1 MVTGK
6 ILGDAL
12 DWLVTIKNFDL
23 VLACHFCL
31 ENFAIFA
38 RSEQKGLV
46 LKWTL
51 DAPDAVSVEEWRRI
65 FLALRKP
72 RSLLF
77 LPENL
82 NYSLLPNVP
91 DP

>member
-6 ILGDAL
+6 VLGDTL

-31 ENFAIFA
+31 ENFAIFS
-38 RSEQKGLV
+38 RSEQEGLV

-51 DAPDAVSVEEWRRI
+51 DAPDAVSVEEWRRV

-77 LPENL
+77 LPKNL
-82 NYSLLPNVP
+82 NYSLLTNVP